1 MQTRKGFKESH
12 SVLHCK
18 VVNDGFQPRLVNFSE
33 TTLFLECQAFLL
45 VGLSIAFGS
54 WPPSWCDG
62 HTAAF
67 SLLHPIPS
75 GKGSV
80 INPTEQR
87 GQSSVDLSFSWGH
100 LANLRDASSFTE
112 RPGSHLGRSRAL

>member
-1 MQTRKGFKESH
+1 MVS
-12 SVLHCK
+12 
-18 VVNDGFQPRLVNFSE
+18 D
-33 TTLFLECQAFLL
+33 
-45 VGLSIAFGS
+45 
-54 WPPSWCDG
+54 W

-67 SLLHPIPS
+67 SILHPILS

-100 LANLRDASSFTE
+100 LANLRDASSFNDLCQDPIW
-112 RPGSHLGRSRAL
+112 RGAGPYKSGNPGLPSWPSAKTPCS